1 MLRVYVC
8 MYGARTATLAY
19 QTHWKTPFLFQ
30 HGRDIHYR
38 LIDGDIWKTVPHHI
52 NTTIWSSTCLL
63 AGHMVGVD
71 MVYVLK
77 EIMAL
82 G

>member
-38 LIDGDIWKTVPHHI
+38 LIDGDI
-52 NTTIWSSTCLL
+52 
-63 AGHMVGVD
+63 
-71 MVYVLK
+71 
-77 EIMAL
+77 
-82 G
+82 